1 MNSEQLFELSGQV
14 ESIIYRNEENGYT
27 VLELSTDE
35 ALITANGIMPMVNA
49 GEAVKLIGVFKNHP
63 TYGEQFAVS
72 AFERTMPES
81 LDGILKYLSSGAVKG
96 IGPSTAR
103 RLVTAF
109 GADTLNILEND
120 PERVAKLKGISLK
133 KAVDISRQL
142 RENSGIRELML
153 YLAEYDISPASA
165 VRIYKSFGS
174 HSIEEIKRNPYS
186 LVGEDFG
193 IGFEKADKIAI
204 KQGREPNEK
213 IRVRA
218 GLAFVLRHNRSN
230 GHTCLPQDKLTET
243 TKNFLQ
249 IDSAVCERVLEEMIV
264 DNSLIRYETA
274 NREYIFETDM
284 FRTESYIAARLK
296 MMLRFPAAV
305 IPDIDEHIKAIEDYN
320 GIKYAELQKEAITQA
335 LSRGLL
341 VLTGGPGTGKTT
353 TLNAI
358 IRILKNKGQTV
369 MLCAPTGRA
378 AQRMSEVTGDEAKTI
393 HRLLEVAWNRS
404 DRPEFKR
411 NEKNMLKCDALI
423 IDEVSMVD
431 AQLFESVMRAL
442 PLGCRLI
449 LVGDSHQLPSVG
461 AGNILDDLVS
471 SEMIPVVALTEIFRQ
486 SMESLIVTNAHRI
499 LHGEMPELNVKDRDF
514 FFLRCDNSE
523 VINKTVLE
531 LCRNRLPR
539 AYGYDILKDI
549 QILSPARKGELGV
562 NELNT
567 TLQQAVNPKAD
578 GKNEM
583 SVGKRVFREGDK
595 VMQTRNNYDLLWVK
609 DDGETGSGIF
619 NGEIG
624 IIESIQKKSRII
636 KIRFDDKVASLD
648 FDFAAELDLAY
659 ATTVHKSQGNEFE
672 AVVMPLF
679 RGAPMLMYRNLL
691 YTAVTRAKKL
701 LIIVGSES
709 VVERMVGNDRK
720 NKRYSGLKYF
730 LWETENDS

>member
-1 MNSEQLFELSGQV
+1 MQNYEMLELTGTV
-14 ESIIYRNEENGYT
+14 GTIIYRNEDNGYT
-27 VLELSTDE
+27 VIELDDE
-35 ALITANGIMPMVNA
+35 DETTAVGIMPDVNP
-49 GEAVKLIGVFKNHP
+49 GENVRLIGAFKPHAS
-63 TYGEQFAVS
+63 YGMQFSVTAYEKS
-72 AFERTMPES
+72 MPE
-81 LDGILKYLSSGAVKG
+81 DVAGILSYLSSGSIKG
-96 IGPSTAR
+96 IGPSTAAL
-103 RLVTAF
+103 LVGEF
-109 GADTLNILEND
+109 GSKTLEALENE
-120 PERVAKLKGISLK
+120 PQRVAKLKGISLK

-499 LHGEMPELNVKDRDF
+499 VHGKMPELNVKDRDF